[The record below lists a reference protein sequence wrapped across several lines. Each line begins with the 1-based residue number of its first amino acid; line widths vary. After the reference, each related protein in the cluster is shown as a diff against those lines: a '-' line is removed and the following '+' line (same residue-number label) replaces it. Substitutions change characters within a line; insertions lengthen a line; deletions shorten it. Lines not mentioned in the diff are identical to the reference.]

1 MYNTRVS
8 PTQPGGPLYWVT
20 HITTGAA
27 WGCLVGRPLPAALL
41 GFASHIPLDVVP
53 HHDPDSD
60 VGYVVDGILGVV
72 AIYSLASSKTIRRLD
87 PRRCALCG
95 AIGSALPDV
104 ELLAK
109 LFKKVD
115 KKRYIFPTHNNTL
128 PQMHTGLLSSAVSQ
142 AVLAFLSLVLAAAK
156 VERELRRC
164 EGSGEREG

>member
-1 MYNTRVS
+1 M
-8 PTQPGGPLYWVT
+8 YWVT

-60 VGYVVDGILGVV
+60 IGYVVDGIVGVI
-72 AIYSLASSKTIRRLD
+72 AISTLASSKTIRRID

-115 KKRYIFPTHNNTL
+115 KKRYIFPTHNDTL
-128 PQMHTGLLSSAVSQ
+128 PQIHTGLLASAVPQ
-142 AVLAFLSLVLAAAK
+142 AALACFSLVLAAVK
-156 VERELRRC
+156 VKRELRRC
-164 EGSGEREG
+164 VGSGEREG